1 MGSEYIQLSQ
11 QVDEVFRIGNDGRIF
26 WKDREVETDDDLRV
40 ALAELCENMT
50 KLLTDHALVPNEPV
64 AVVEVWNQ
72 GGSGEFATAN
82 GIESLPHGTK
92 LYAQNNS

>member
-1 MGSEYIQLSQ
+1 MDIAKHVKDILDWWE
-11 QVDEVFRIGNDGRIF
+11 DEQYAESHPGRNRYDEDPDF
-26 WKDREVETDDDLRV
+26 VVSAK
-40 ALAELCENMT
+40 ALKELLKT
-50 KLLTDHALVPNEPV
+50 HTLVPNEPV

-72 GGSGEFATAN
+72 GGSGEFVTAN